1 MRTSSAGQAAGS
13 RPGRRILLVA
23 AASGAVIGV
32 GSAQERP
39 AGAGGAIR
47 AASAVV
53 VAGRVPAG
61 SRQTSEGP
69 AVQASGPEA
78 AAKAYNS
85 LISPVHLQLKH
96 TYFAVPPGRTASMS
110 EQAEAAVKLKLGA
123 WRATGARHWQR
134 FA

>member
-1 MRTSSAGQAAGS
+1 MLPA
-13 RPGRRILLVA
+13 A
-23 AASGAVIGV
+23 AASGAVIGLGRV
-32 GSAQERP
+32 GSAQGPP
-39 AGAGGAIR
+39 AGAGGATR

-53 VAGRVPAG
+53 AAGRVAAG

-69 AVQASGPEA
+69 AVPASGPEA

-85 LISPVHLQLKH
+85 LISPGHLQLKH

-110 EQAEAAVKLKLGA
+110 EQAEAATKLKLKA
-123 WRATGARHWQR
+123 WRTIGVSHWRR

>member
-1 MRTSSAGQAAGS
+1 MLPA
-13 RPGRRILLVA
+13 A
-23 AASGAVIGV
+23 AASGAVIGLGQV
-32 GSAQERP
+32 GSAQGGP
-39 AGAGGAIR
+39 TGAGGASR
-47 AASAVV
+47 AASAVAAADR
-53 VAGRVPAG
+53 VAAG

-69 AVQASGPEA
+69 AVLASGPEA

-110 EQAEAAVKLKLGA
+110 EQAEAAIKLKLGA
-123 WRATGARHWQR
+123 WRATGASHWQR